1 MIALIFTLLALPSV
15 ISATYELTTTHS
27 VTTLLPTQHRLY
39 RAYELVTS
47 PMSVSDDA
55 LRTRFVINLCLAS
68 TALLALAVVV
78 NTFA

>member
-1 MIALIFTLLALPSV
+1 MISLIFTLLTLPSV
-15 ISATYELTTTHS
+15 ISATYELTTTHR

-47 PMSVSDDA
+47 PMSDDA
-55 LRTRFVINLCLAS
+55 LRARFVINLCLALA
-68 TALLALAVVV
+68 ALLALAVAV